1 MQRLRGERLIPVRKV
16 LPATPGSLRWVRYTS
31 HATAI
36 RVGQAAVAAQ
46 KCDGD
51 LMLRARVGRGLRFGV
66 LALTTIVIAGA
77 LTSDPAEARKRRHHH
92 TKAAKAAAVYAPPY
106 SSLVV
111 DANTGKVLQNTN
123 GDALRHPAS
132 LTKIMT
138 LYLLFEKL
146 EAGQIGLAAPLRVS
160 AHASRQAPSKLN
172 LKPGD
177 TINVEDAIKAIV
189 TKSANDVAV
198 TIAENLAGDEPTFAR
213 RMTQKARALGMK
225 NTTYLN
231 ASGLPNPDQW
241 TTARDQVILGRAIR
255 DRFPRYYA
263 YFSTRS
269 FVFRGNTIRSH
280 NRLVGRVE
288 GVDGIKTGYIR
299 ASGFNLVTSLKRN
312 GRYVVA
318 AVFGGRTGRARDAK
332 MASLLE
338 EYTVLASAKRT
349 APMVAEQAIDT
360 PPVPPMPPVRTATA
374 ELTAKETPASR
385 TVGQRPADPDIAAPQ
400 RVVAANAPEIGSK
413 EPIKPVAVKT
423 LTVRGSTMQT
433 ASLAPAVP
441 STTRIVTA
449 QIAPAAD
456 PRHQRPIDLRSDD
469 HLATAKVAAV
479 GSELPPPPPGAKP
492 GVLGV
497 LPVRVASA
505 EPAAP
510 ERPQSAARQHDGW
523 IIQVGALATEE
534 QARERLAEVR
544 AAAAK
549 RLAGAEAYTETV
561 KSGRQTLYRARF
573 ASFDEA
579 GAKAAC
585 RTIKANRIA
594 CMPARN

>member
-1 MQRLRGERLIPVRKV
+1 
-16 LPATPGSLRWVRYTS
+16 
-31 HATAI
+31 
-36 RVGQAAVAAQ
+36 
-46 KCDGD
+46 
-51 LMLRARVGRGLRFGV
+51 MLRARVGRGLRFGA
-66 LALTTIVIAGA
+66 LALATIVIAGA
-77 LTSDPAEARKRRHHH
+77 LTSDPAEARKRRHH
-92 TKAAKAAAVYAPPY
+92 TKAAKAAAKVYAPPY

-146 EAGQIGLAAPLRVS
+146 EAGQISLASPLRVS
-160 AHASRQAPSKLN
+160 AHAARQAPSKLN
-172 LKPGD
+172 LAPGE
-177 TINVEDAIKAIV
+177 TINVENAIKAIV

-198 TIAENLAGDEPTFAR
+198 VIAENLAGDEPGFAR

-255 DRFPRYYA
+255 DRFPRYYG

-269 FVFRGNTIRSH
+269 FVFKGNTIRSH

-299 ASGFNLVTSLKRN
+299 ASGFNLVTSLKRDD
-312 GRYVVA
+312 RYVVA
-318 AVFGGRTGRARDAK
+318 AIFGGRTGRARDAQ
-332 MASLLE
+332 MAALVE
-338 EYTVLASAKRT
+338 KYTMLASTKRT
-349 APMVAEQAIDT
+349 APVLAEQSIEA
-360 PPVPPMPPVRTATA
+360 PPMPPTPPARVATA
-374 ELTAKETPASR
+374 ELTAKETPVSR
-385 TVGQRPADPDIAAPQ
+385 TVGQRPAAVESAAVA
-400 RVVAANAPEIGSK
+400 RVAIDTPEVGSK
-413 EPIKPVAVKT
+413 EPIRPVAVKT
-423 LTVRGSTMQT
+423 LTVRGPTMQT

-441 STTRIVTA
+441 SSTRVVTA
-449 QIAPAAD
+449 QIIPPPD
-456 PRHQRPIDLRSDD
+456 PRHQKPIDLRSND
-469 HLATAKVAAV
+469 HLATAHATAD
-479 GSELPPPPPGAKP
+479 GSLPAPDAKPNPKP

-497 LPVRVASA
+497 LPVQVASA

-510 ERPQSAARQHDGW
+510 AVEQPHAAARHAGW
-523 IIQVGALATEE
+523 IIQVGALASEE

-544 AAAAK
+544 AVAPK

-573 ASFDEA
+573 ASFNEA
-579 GAKAAC
+579 TAKAAC
-585 RTIKANRIA
+585 RTIKASKIA
-594 CMPARN
+594 CMPAKN

>member
-1 MQRLRGERLIPVRKV
+1 MLRGRF
-16 LPATPGSLRWVRYTS
+16 
-31 HATAI
+31 
-36 RVGQAAVAAQ
+36 
-46 KCDGD
+46 
-51 LMLRARVGRGLRFGV
+51 GRGFRLGA
-66 LALTTIVIAGA
+66 LALATIVIAGA
-77 LTSDPAEARKRRHHH
+77 LTSDPAEARKRRHHSKA
-92 TKAAKAAAVYAPPY
+92 TKAAKVYAPPF

-146 EAGQIGLAAPLRVS
+146 EAGQISLASPLRVS

-172 LKPGD
+172 LSSGD
-177 TINVEDAIKAIV
+177 TINVENAIKAIV

-198 TIAENLAGDEPTFAR
+198 VIAENLAGDEPSFAR

-241 TTARDQVILGRAIR
+241 TTARDQVLLGRAIR
-255 DRFPRYYA
+255 DRFPRYYG

-269 FVFRGNTIRSH
+269 FVFKGNTIRNH
-280 NRLVGRVE
+280 NRLLGRVE

-299 ASGFNLVTSLKRN
+299 ASGFNLVTSLKRD

-318 AVFGGRTGRARDAK
+318 AIFGGRSGRARDAQ
-332 MASLLE
+332 MATLVE
-338 EYTVLASAKRT
+338 KYTVLASTKRT
-349 APMVAEQAIDT
+349 TPMFAEQSIET
-360 PPVPPMPPVRTATA
+360 PPMPPVPPTRVATA
-374 ELTAKETPASR
+374 ELTAKETPVSR
-385 TVGQRPADPDIAAPQ
+385 TVGQRPASENAAPT
-400 RVVAANAPEIGSK
+400 RTDADAPEIGSK

-423 LTVRGSTMQT
+423 LAVRGSTMQT

-449 QIAPAAD
+449 QTVPSPD
-456 PRHQRPIDLRSDD
+456 PRHQKPIDLRSND
-469 HLATAKVAAV
+469 HLAVAHAAAA
-479 GSELPPPPPGAKP
+479 GSVPPPPPGARP

-497 LPVRVASA
+497 LPVQVASA
-505 EPAAP
+505 DTAAPVAERPNPAA
-510 ERPQSAARQHDGW
+510 RHDGW
-523 IIQVGALATEE
+523 IIQVGALASEE
-534 QARERLAEVR
+534 KARERLAEVR
-544 AAAAK
+544 AVAPK
-549 RLAGAEAYTETV
+549 RLAGVEAYTETI

-573 ASFDEA
+573 ANFDEA

-585 RTIKANRIA
+585 RTIKASKIA